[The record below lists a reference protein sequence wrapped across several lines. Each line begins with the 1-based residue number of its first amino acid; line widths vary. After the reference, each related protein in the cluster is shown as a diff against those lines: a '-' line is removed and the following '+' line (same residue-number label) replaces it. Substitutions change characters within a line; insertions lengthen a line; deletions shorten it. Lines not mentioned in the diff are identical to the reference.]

1 MAKPRELRA
10 GTWPAA
16 ARFPQIASDRAMTLI
31 LDSVTFASIALA
43 FGTSFCLTAIA
54 RVVARRTGMLDRP
67 DGRRK
72 TQSEPM
78 PLLGGV
84 AVYLSLLM
92 TISIAHWG
100 LHWEWL
106 ASDDRFVTLLLVS
119 GGLFCAVG
127 LWDDRVGLRPRTKL
141 LCQILACLPFVLWG
155 RSVESIHV
163 FDAQLELGLLGSVF
177 TVFWLVACSNVI
189 NLVDGLDGL
198 AGTIGVICCVVVAVL
213 SNMQGFNGPLAL
225 GLVAAA
231 SLCGFLLHNWPPA
244 SIYLGDSGSLMIGFV
259 IGALAIES
267 SMKKA
272 TGFAL
277 AIPLVLV
284 SVPVFDTCMAI
295 VRRKLTG
302 KGIGEPDRG
311 HIHHC
316 LQDRGLTRA
325 QSLLV
330 ISALCLVMAAVT
342 LVSAYFQNDQLALG
356 LCLALL
362 ALLIVGRVFGYNETI
377 LFFRY
382 IQAMSTLLAAT
393 SGLLRTQIA
402 VDRMARTTGAGPIN
416 HWNELTERVEAMGG
430 LKLEF
435 VCRDDSAGDLCRLNW
450 SSEHGPLQAGAAW
463 QFQYTVPGSAG
474 IHATLSSHGRL
485 HEQLRGQRLVDLF
498 RLFDTF
504 CRSWMSVLAHHAAEQ
519 SAPSIIAFPRLPT
532 PVPTPVEADALP
544 FAPPASRNRAA

>member
-1 MAKPRELRA
+1 
-10 GTWPAA
+10 
-16 ARFPQIASDRAMTLI
+16 MTLT
-31 LDSVTFASIALA
+31 LDSITCACIALA

-54 RVVARRTGMLDRP
+54 RVVARRTGMLDPP

-72 TQSEPM
+72 SQAEPM

-84 AVYLSLLM
+84 AVYLSLLV
-92 TISIAHWG
+92 TISIAHWV

-106 ASDDRFVTLLLVS
+106 VGDDRFVTLLLIS

-141 LCQILACLPFVLWG
+141 LCQVLACLPFVLWS
-155 RSVESIHV
+155 RSVDSIHV
-163 FDAQLELGLLGSVF
+163 FDKQIELGLLGSLF
-177 TVFWLVACSNVI
+177 TIFWLVACSNVI

-198 AGTIGVICCVVVAVL
+198 AGTIGVISCVAVAVL

-225 GLVAAA
+225 GLVAAG

-267 SMKKA
+267 SIKKA

-295 VRRKLTG
+295 VRRKLNG
-302 KGIGEPDRG
+302 RGISEADHG

-316 LQDRGLTRA
+316 LQDRGLSRA

-330 ISALCLVMAAVT
+330 ISALCVVMAGVT
-342 LVSAYFQNDQLALG
+342 LVSAYFQNDWLAFG
-356 LCLALL
+356 LCLGLL
-362 ALLIVGRVFGYNETI
+362 ALLIVGRVFGYDETI

-382 IQAMSTLLAAT
+382 IQAMSNLLAAT
-393 SGLLRTQIA
+393 SGILRTQLA
-402 VDRMARTTGAGPIN
+402 VDRMARTQHMGPIH
-416 HWNELTERVEAMGG
+416 HWNELVERVEAMGG
-430 LKLEF
+430 LDLEF
-435 VCRDDSAGDLCRLNW
+435 VCRDETGGELCRLNW
-450 SSEHGPLQAGAAW
+450 ANPQTAQSEGSAW
-463 QFQYTVPGSAG
+463 QFQYTVPASDG
-474 IHATLSSHGRL
+474 IQASLVSHGRL
-485 HEQLRGQRLVDLF
+485 YGQPRGQRLVDLF

-504 CRSWMSVLAHHAAEQ
+504 CRAWIKALSSGPADEMG
-519 SAPSIIAFPRLPT
+519 PSIIAFPGSGRPAGQQVRSDAVS
-532 PVPTPVEADALP
+532 PADSVAE
-544 FAPPASRNRAA
+544 SHAA

>member
-1 MAKPRELRA
+1 MR
-10 GTWPAA
+10 
-16 ARFPQIASDRAMTLI
+16 
-31 LDSVTFASIALA
+31 
-43 FGTSFCLTAIA
+43 
-54 RVVARRTGMLDRP
+54 
-67 DGRRK
+67 
-72 TQSEPM
+72 
-78 PLLGGV
+78 
-84 AVYLSLLM
+84 
-92 TISIAHWG
+92 
-100 LHWEWL
+100 
-106 ASDDRFVTLLLVS
+106 
-119 GGLFCAVG
+119 
-127 LWDDRVGLRPRTKL
+127 
-141 LCQILACLPFVLWG
+141 
-155 RSVESIHV
+155 
-163 FDAQLELGLLGSVF
+163 
-177 TVFWLVACSNVI
+177 
-189 NLVDGLDGL
+189 
-198 AGTIGVICCVVVAVL
+198 
-213 SNMQGFNGPLAL
+213 
-225 GLVAAA
+225 
-231 SLCGFLLHNWPPA
+231 
-244 SIYLGDSGSLMIGFV
+244 
-259 IGALAIES
+259 
-267 SMKKA
+267 
-272 TGFAL
+272 L

-544 FAPPASRNRAA
+544 FAAPASRNRAA

>member
-1 MAKPRELRA
+1 
-10 GTWPAA
+10 
-16 ARFPQIASDRAMTLI
+16 MTLI
-31 LDSVTFASIALA
+31 LDSITIACIALA
-43 FGTSFCLTAIA
+43 FGTSFILTAIA

-72 TQSEPM
+72 SQPEPV

-84 AVYLSLLM
+84 AVYLSLLI
-92 TISIAHWG
+92 TVSIARWG
-100 LHWEWL
+100 LRWEWL
-106 ASDDRFVTLLLVS
+106 AGDDLGRFVSLLLVS

-127 LWDDRVGLRPRTKL
+127 LWDDLVGLRPRTKL
-141 LCQILACLPFVLWG
+141 FCQILACLPFVIWG
-155 RSVESIHV
+155 RSVESIHL
-163 FDAQLELGLLGSVF
+163 FDSQIELGILGAVF
-177 TVFWLVACSNVI
+177 TVFWLVACSNII

-198 AGTIGVICCVVVAVL
+198 AGTIGVICCVAVAAL

-225 GLVAAA
+225 GLVCAGA
-231 SLCGFLLHNWPPA
+231 LCGFLLHNWPPA

-267 SMKKA
+267 SIKKA

-295 VRRKLTG
+295 LRRKLNG
-302 KGIGEPDRG
+302 KGISEGDCG

-316 LQDRGLTRA
+316 LQNRGLSRA

-342 LVSAYFQNDQLALG
+342 LVSAYFQNDRLALG

-362 ALLIVGRVFGYNETI
+362 ALLIVGRVFGYDETV

-382 IQAMSTLLAAT
+382 IQAMSTLLAGT
-393 SGLLRTQIA
+393 SGVLRTQIV
-402 VDRMARTTGAGPIN
+402 VDRMARTNGAEPVN
-416 HWNELTERVEAMGG
+416 HWKDLTERVEAMGG
-430 LKLEF
+430 TQLEF
-435 VCRDDSAGDLCRLNW
+435 VCRDEGASEVCRLHWTSNR
-450 SSEHGPLQAGAAW
+450 SHPTDGAVW
-463 QFQYTVPGSAG
+463 QFEYSVPGSDR
-474 IHATLSSHGRL
+474 IQATLSSHGRL
-485 HEQLRGQRLVDLF
+485 HDRLRGQRLVDLF

-504 CRSWMSVLAHHAAEQ
+504 CRSWTNALSALEAGDASPLILSFPVAPKSVEPGATPSVEPAA
-519 SAPSIIAFPRLPT
+519 
-532 PVPTPVEADALP
+532 
-544 FAPPASRNRAA
+544 RNRAA

>member
-1 MAKPRELRA
+1 
-10 GTWPAA
+10 
-16 ARFPQIASDRAMTLI
+16 MTLT
-31 LDSVTFASIALA
+31 LDSITCACIALA

-54 RVVARRTGMLDRP
+54 RVVARRTGMLDPP

-72 TQSEPM
+72 SQAEPM

-84 AVYLSLLM
+84 AVYLSLLI

-106 ASDDRFVTLLLVS
+106 VGDDRFVTLLLIS

-141 LCQILACLPFVLWG
+141 LCQVLACLPFVLWS
-155 RSVESIHV
+155 RSVDSIHV
-163 FDAQLELGLLGSVF
+163 FDKHIELGLLGSLF

-198 AGTIGVICCVVVAVL
+198 AGTIGVISCVAVAVL
-213 SNMQGFNGPLAL
+213 PNMQGFNGPLAI
-225 GLVAAA
+225 GLVAAG
-231 SLCGFLLHNWPPA
+231 SICGFLLHNWPPA

-267 SMKKA
+267 SIKKA

-295 VRRKLTG
+295 VRRKLNG
-302 KGIGEPDRG
+302 RGISEADHG

-316 LQDRGLTRA
+316 LQDRGLSRA

-330 ISALCLVMAAVT
+330 ISALCVVMAGVT
-342 LVSAYFQNDQLALG
+342 LVSAYFQNDLLALS
-356 LCLALL
+356 LCLGLL
-362 ALLIVGRVFGYNETI
+362 ALLIVGRVFGYDETI

-382 IQAMSTLLAAT
+382 IQAMSNLLAAT
-393 SGLLRTQIA
+393 SGILRTQLA
-402 VDRMARTTGAGPIN
+402 VDRMARTQGMDPLH
-416 HWNELTERVEAMGG
+416 HWNELVERVEAMGG
-430 LKLEF
+430 LELDF
-435 VCRDDSAGDLCRLNW
+435 VCRDQTGDELCRLNW
-450 SSEHGPLQAGAAW
+450 MNPQTAQSEGSAW
-463 QFQYTVPGSAG
+463 QFQYTVPGSDG
-474 IHATLSSHGRL
+474 IQASLVSHGRL
-485 HEQLRGQRLVDLF
+485 YGQPRGQRLVDLF

-504 CRSWMSVLAHHAAEQ
+504 CHAWIKTISSGAVDELG
-519 SAPSIIAFPRLPT
+519 PSIIAFPGT
-532 PVPTPVEADALP
+532 V
-544 FAPPASRNRAA
+544 RATEKRAETAEESHAA

>member
-1 MAKPRELRA
+1 
-10 GTWPAA
+10 
-16 ARFPQIASDRAMTLI
+16 MTLT
-31 LDSVTFASIALA
+31 LDSMTCACLALA
-43 FGTSFCLTAIA
+43 FGTSFCLTALA

-72 TQSEPM
+72 SQAEPM

-84 AVYLSLLM
+84 AVYLSLLV
-92 TISIAHWG
+92 TISVAHWM

-106 ASDDRFVTLLLVS
+106 AGDDRFVTLLLVS

-141 LCQILACLPFVLWG
+141 LCQVLACLPFVLLS
-155 RSVESIHV
+155 RSVESIQV
-163 FDAQLELGLLGSVF
+163 FDRHIDLGLLGALF

-198 AGTIGVICCVVVAVL
+198 AGTIGVISCLAVAVL

-225 GLVAAA
+225 GLVAAG
-231 SLCGFLLHNWPPA
+231 SLCGFLLYNLPPA

-267 SMKKA
+267 SIKKA

-295 VRRKLTG
+295 LRRKLNG
-302 KGIGEPDRG
+302 RGISEADRG

-316 LQDRGLTRA
+316 LQDRGLSRA

-330 ISALCLVMAAVT
+330 ISALCVVMAGVT
-342 LVSAYFQNDQLALG
+342 VVSAYFQNDWLAFG
-356 LCLALL
+356 LCLGLL
-362 ALLIVGRVFGYNETI
+362 ALLIVGRVFGYDETV

-382 IQAMSTLLAAT
+382 IQALSNLLAPT
-393 SGLLRTQIA
+393 SGILRTQLA
-402 VDRMARTTGAGPIN
+402 VDRMARTQALGPGH
-416 HWNELTERVEAMGG
+416 HWNELVERVEAMGG
-430 LKLEF
+430 VQLEF
-435 VCRDDSAGDLCRLNW
+435 VCRDKVEGELCHLNW
-450 SSEHGPLQAGAAW
+450 SSPQAAHHDGSAW
-463 QFQYTVPGSAG
+463 QFQYTIPGRDG
-474 IHATLSSHGRL
+474 FQATLVSHGRVYGQPR
-485 HEQLRGQRLVDLF
+485 EQRMVDLF

-504 CRSWMSVLAHHAAEQ
+504 CRAWIKVLSSGPADEAR
-519 SAPSIIAFPRLPT
+519 PSIIAFPRAKRST
-532 PVPTPVEADALP
+532 ARRAASAAVSAADA
-544 FAPPASRNRAA
+544 ASETRAA

>member
-1 MAKPRELRA
+1 
-10 GTWPAA
+10 
-16 ARFPQIASDRAMTLI
+16 MTLI
-31 LDSVTFASIALA
+31 LDSKTFASIALA
-43 FGTSFCLTAIA
+43 FGTSFCLTAVA
-54 RVVARRTGMLDRP
+54 RVVARRTGLLDRP

-72 TQSEPM
+72 SQSEPM

-84 AVYLSLLM
+84 AVYLSLLI
-92 TISIAHWG
+92 TIAVAHWCFQ
-100 LHWEWL
+100 WEWL
-106 ASDDRFVTLLLVS
+106 AADDRFVVPLLVS

-127 LWDDRVGLRPRTKL
+127 LWDDWVALKPRTKL

-163 FDAQLELGLLGSVF
+163 FDTQIALGFLGAVF

-198 AGTIGVICCVVVAVL
+198 AGTIGVICCVAVAVL

-225 GLVAAA
+225 GLVGAG

-244 SIYLGDSGSLMIGFV
+244 SIYLGDSGSLMIGFM

-267 SMKKA
+267 SIKKA

-295 VRRKLTG
+295 LRRKLNG
-302 KGIGEPDRG
+302 KGISEADRG
-311 HIHHC
+311 HIHHH
-316 LQDRGLTRA
+316 LQDRGLSRA

-342 LVSAYFQNDQLALG
+342 LVSAYFQNDRLALG

-362 ALLIVGRVFGYNETI
+362 ATLIVGRVFGYDETV

-393 SGLLRTQIA
+393 SGLLRTQLA
-402 VDRMARTTGAGPIN
+402 VDRMARTKGAGPID
-416 HWNELTERVEAMGG
+416 HWHELIERVEAMGG
-430 LKLEF
+430 LSLEF
-435 VCRDDSAGDLCRLNW
+435 VCRHETAGEMCHLDW
-450 SSEHGPLQAGAAW
+450 SSARHDQSNAATRDDARAAQAQLQGAAW
-463 QFQYTVPGSAG
+463 QFQYTLPGNDG
-474 IHATLSSHGRL
+474 IQARVSSQGRL
-485 HEQLRGQRLVDLF
+485 HEQLRGQRMVDLF

-504 CRSWMSVLAHHAAEQ
+504 CRSWMSVPAHTRPID
-519 SAPSIIAFPRLPT
+519 SSPSIIAFPERERAVAEPIAA
-532 PVPTPVEADALP
+532 EAFSQAV
-544 FAPPASRNRAA
+544 PASQSRAA